1 MSVMPYTTH
10 VFGNELEAETFADTH
25 EYGTKDLKEI
35 AKKIAALPQISGKN
49 RRVIITNGCNPT
61 IVADSDGTVQEF
73 AVELLDQ
80 AAIVDVN
87 GAGDS
92 FVGGYLAYL
101 NKGADLEKSV

>member
-1 MSVMPYTTH
+1 M
-10 VFGNELEAETFADTH
+10 G
-25 EYGTKDLKEI
+25 EI

-49 RRVIITNGCNPT
+49 RRVIITNGKNPT

-73 AVELLDQ
+73 AVEVLDQ
-80 AAIVDVN
+80 EAIVDVN

-101 NKGADLEKSV
+101 NKGADLEKCVQAGHYAARTVIQQSGCAVTGAPTFS